1 MRQNRFE
8 LANLELYSP
17 MRHGFE
23 PNDDDKSIYSK
34 YLILY
39 KFDINEF
46 YDNIEEIQELIRIS
60 NDRYPLFTHPIIEN
74 YSNMIINPKHL
85 ELKII
90 EPIKIY
96 FGKEPDDYFDTGIDK
111 TIWIKLIQRR
121 WRNYMINKRNK
132 IMKIKN
138 IKYRELYG
146 NWPPECITRFNL
158 GLTKV

>member
-1 MRQNRFE
+1 MSKNRFE

-23 PNDDDKSIYSK
+23 PNDDKSIYSK
-34 YLILY
+34 YLVLY
-39 KFDINEF
+39 NFDINEF
-46 YDNIEEIQELIRIS
+46 YSNIEEIYELIKIT

-74 YSNMIINPKHL
+74 YSNIIINPKHL

-96 FGKEPDDYFDTGIDK
+96 FGKEHDDYFNTGIDK

-121 WRNYMINKRNK
+121 WRNYLKDKRRNL
-132 IMKIKN
+132 MKIKN
-138 IKYRELYG
+138 IKYRELNG
-146 NWPPECITRFNL
+146 KWPPECMRRFKL
-158 GLTKV
+158 GLLL